1 MEETV
6 TSNSY
11 RDEQRKLSQES
22 LRIALFTLMKTQQFQ
37 EISISTLCKRA
48 GISRM
53 AFYRNYDSKEAVLVD
68 HFDHYVRRFMNY

>member
-1 MEETV
+1 
-6 TSNSY
+6 
-11 RDEQRKLSQES
+11 
-22 LRIALFTLMKTQQFQ
+22 MKTQQFQ